1 MTQSSHTTAVRT
13 LMQDFSLEM
22 TGKDVDALREA
33 APLIPAGTRINVTFL
48 GNEDL
53 DMRVTA
59 AKAVKEL
66 GFIPVPHISARRLR
80 SEDELK
86 EFLQALADV
95 DAIQHVFAV
104 GGDPA
109 DPMGPYGSSLEMLE
123 SGIFPAF
130 GVEDVSIA
138 GYPEG
143 HPDISDEVLARE
155 LKGKVDLLA
164 EQHLSG
170 VILTQFGF
178 DTEPVA
184 TWLNELAAQKVS
196 IPIRIGVPGPA
207 GIKRLLGY
215 AKRFGVASSAGIVK
229 KYGFSLTN
237 LMGSAGPEKFLRDLA
252 DDAAASDYQGAVGVH
267 FYTFGGMAKTAD
279 WAQEFTRTL

>member
-1 MTQSSHTTAVRT
+1 MTQSTQSANVRT

-22 TGKDVDALREA
+22 TGKDVEALREA
-33 APLIPAGTRINVTFL
+33 APSIPAGTRINVTFL

-95 DAIQHVFAV
+95 DAVKHVFAV

-109 DPMGPYGSSLEMLE
+109 EPMGPYGSSLEMLQ
-123 SGIFPAF
+123 SGIFAQY

-155 LKGKVDLLA
+155 LKGKVELLA
-164 EQHLSG
+164 EQNLSA
-170 VILTQFGF
+170 VVLTQFGF
-178 DTEPVA
+178 DTDPVA
-184 TWLNELAAQKVS
+184 QWLNELAAQNIS
-196 IPIRIGVPGPA
+196 TPIRIGVPGPA

-237 LMGSAGPEKFLRDLA
+237 LMGSAGPDKFLRNLA
-252 DDAAASDYQGAVGVH
+252 EEVAVSNYQGNVGVH
-267 FYTFGGMAKTAD
+267 FYTFGGMARTAE
-279 WAQEFTRTL
+279 WAQDFTNNL